1 MGSYPVDD
9 NQMALYLS
17 LTLLSILASLLVY
30 LFYQHCLGLGDSD
43 YERLKRVYIALGTR
57 PSTISESDDASE
69 KPARKLLLE

>member
-43 YERLKRVYIALGTR
+43 Y
-57 PSTISESDDASE
+57 
-69 KPARKLLLE
+69 